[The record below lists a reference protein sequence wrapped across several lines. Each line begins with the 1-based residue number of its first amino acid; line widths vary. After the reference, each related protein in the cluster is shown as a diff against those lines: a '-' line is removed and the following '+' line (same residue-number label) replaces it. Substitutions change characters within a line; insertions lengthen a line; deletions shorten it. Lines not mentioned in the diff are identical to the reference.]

1 MKVRG
6 GHSQGERDMVEGEGH
21 GVPEGKRRGV
31 GRVHVCV

>member
-6 GHSQGERDMVEGEGH
+6 GHSQGERGMVEGEGH
-21 GVPEGKRRGV
+21 GVPAGKGRGV